1 MLKKHR
7 NKNLGRAK
15 LLYIMLLFPVVWY
28 ILICYVPMFG
38 IAIAFQKYSV
48 YKGVFGSE
56 WVGLQNFRKFLND
69 AYFWQVLRNTFLLGF
84 FNLLINFPL
93 PIILALMFNELS
105 SGPYKRVTQTISYLP
120 YFVSTVALVSI
131 ITSILSPSRG
141 VVNAIIESLGGTPI
155 SFMLEPDW
163 FRPIYILLS
172 AWRGTGWGTIIY
184 LAAMAG
190 INPELYQVAEI
201 DGAGRFRRIWN
212 ITLPSIAPTITIL
225 FLLAI
230 PGILGADF
238 ETVLLLQKPLT
249 LNVSDVMATYV
260 YRRGLQDQKFDY
272 ATAVSLTFSIISMLI
287 IFVSNTIARRKGD
300 VSLW

>member
-7 NKNLGRAK
+7 RNISRAK
-15 LLYIMLLFPVVWY
+15 LLYFMLLFPLIWY

-38 IAIAFQKYSV
+38 IVIAFQKYSV
-48 YKGVFGSE
+48 YKGIFGSK
-56 WVGLQNFRKFLND
+56 WVGLQNFQKFLGD
-69 AYFWQVLRNTFLLGF
+69 PYFWQVLRNTFLLGT
-84 FNLLINFPL
+84 FNLIVNFPL
-93 PIILALMFNELS
+93 PIILALMFNELRT
-105 SGPYKRVTQTISYLP
+105 GTFKRITQTISYLP

-131 ITSILSPSRG
+131 LTSILSPSRG
-141 VVNAIIESLGGTPI
+141 VINSIIQSLGGKPI
-155 SFMLEPDW
+155 SFILEPAW
-163 FRPIYILLS
+163 FRPIYIILGS
-172 AWRGTGWGTIIY
+172 WRGTGWGTIIY

-212 ITLPSIAPTITIL
+212 ITLPSIIPTLTIL
-225 FLLAI
+225 FLLSI

-272 ATAVSLTFSIISMLI
+272 ATAVGLTFAIISMLI
-287 IFVSNTIARRKGD
+287 IYTSNAIARKKGE